1 LGLEGRSNVR
11 ACRQALLEARGRSS
25 GFGGLTEAMTETTGD
40 VRALIEQIAKW
51 IVDAPEAVYVDHLDD
66 DVIELEV
73 AEADV
78 GKIIGRQG
86 RNVRALRTLLSAAG
100 VRARKRYTLE
110 VID

>member
-1 LGLEGRSNVR
+1 M
-11 ACRQALLEARGRSS
+11 
-25 GFGGLTEAMTETTGD
+25 TEAGPD
-40 VRALIEQIAKW
+40 VRALIEKIAKW
-51 IVDAPEAVYVDHLDD
+51 MVDAPDQVFVDHLDG

-73 AEADV
+73 AEDEV

-100 VRARKRYTLE
+100 VRARKHYTLE

>member
-1 LGLEGRSNVR
+1 
-11 ACRQALLEARGRSS
+11 
-25 GFGGLTEAMTETTGD
+25 MPETSAD
-40 VRALIEQIAKW
+40 VRTLVEKIAKW
-51 IVDAPEAVYVDHLDD
+51 IVDAPDEVYVDHLDD

-100 VRARKRYTLE
+100 VRARKRYTLD

>member
-1 LGLEGRSNVR
+1 
-11 ACRQALLEARGRSS
+11 
-25 GFGGLTEAMTETTGD
+25 MTETTAD
-40 VRALIEQIAKW
+40 VGVLIEKIAKW
-51 IVDAPEAVYVDHLDD
+51 IVDAPDEVFVDHLDG

-78 GKIIGRQG
+78 GKVIGRQG
-86 RNVRALRTLLSAAG
+86 RNVRALRTLLSAVG

>member
-1 LGLEGRSNVR
+1 
-11 ACRQALLEARGRSS
+11 
-25 GFGGLTEAMTETTGD
+25 MTEQAAD
-40 VRALIEQIAKW
+40 VRLLIEQIAKW
-51 IVDAPEAVYVDHLDD
+51 MVDAPDEVYVDHLED
-66 DVIELEV
+66 DVLELEV

-100 VRARKRYTLE
+100 ARTRKRYTLD

>member
-1 LGLEGRSNVR
+1 M
-11 ACRQALLEARGRSS
+11 
-25 GFGGLTEAMTETTGD
+25 TEATAD

-51 IVDAPEAVYVDHLDD
+51 MVDAPEEVFVERFDD

-86 RNVRALRTLLSAAG
+86 RNVRALRTLLSAGG
-100 VRARKRYTLE
+100 VRARRRYTLE

>member
-1 LGLEGRSNVR
+1 
-11 ACRQALLEARGRSS
+11 
-25 GFGGLTEAMTETTGD
+25 MTETTAG
-40 VRALIEQIAKW
+40 VAVLIEKIAKW
-51 IVDAPEAVYVDHLDD
+51 MVDSPDEVFVDHLDD

-86 RNVRALRTLLSAAG
+86 RNVRALRTLLSAVG

>member
-1 LGLEGRSNVR
+1 
-11 ACRQALLEARGRSS
+11 
-25 GFGGLTEAMTETTGD
+25 MPETTPD
-40 VRALIEQIAKW
+40 VRTLIEKIAKW
-51 IVDAPEAVYVDHLDD
+51 IVDAPDEVFVDHLDD
-66 DVIELEV
+66 GVIELEV
-73 AEADV
+73 AENEV

>member
-1 LGLEGRSNVR
+1 
-11 ACRQALLEARGRSS
+11 
-25 GFGGLTEAMTETTGD
+25 MTETSTG
-40 VRALIEQIAKW
+40 VGLLVERIAKW
-51 IVDAPEAVYVDHLDD
+51 MVDAPDEVYVDHLED

>member
-1 LGLEGRSNVR
+1 
-11 ACRQALLEARGRSS
+11 
-25 GFGGLTEAMTETTGD
+25 MTETSTG
-40 VRALIEQIAKW
+40 VGLLVEKIAKW
-51 IVDAPEAVYVDHLDD
+51 MVDAPDEVYVDHLED

>member
-1 LGLEGRSNVR
+1 MPENT
-11 ACRQALLEARGRSS
+11 A
-25 GFGGLTEAMTETTGD
+25 D
-40 VRALIEQIAKW
+40 VRLLIEKIAKW
-51 IVDAPEAVYVDHLDD
+51 IVDAPDEVYADYLDG

-100 VRARKRYTLE
+100 VRARKRYTLD

>member
-1 LGLEGRSNVR
+1 
-11 ACRQALLEARGRSS
+11 
-25 GFGGLTEAMTETTGD
+25 MTETNANVG
-40 VRALIEQIAKW
+40 ALIEQIAKW
-51 IVDAPEAVYVDHLDD
+51 MVDAPDEVFVDHIEN

-73 AEADV
+73 AEGDV

-100 VRARKRYTLE
+100 VRARRRYTLE

>member
-1 LGLEGRSNVR
+1 MAENT
-11 ACRQALLEARGRSS
+11 A
-25 GFGGLTEAMTETTGD
+25 D
-40 VRALIEQIAKW
+40 VRSLIEKIAKW
-51 IVDAPEAVYVDHLDD
+51 IVDAPHEVFVDHLDD

-73 AEADV
+73 AEGDV

-86 RNVRALRTLLSAAG
+86 RNVRALRTLVNAAG

>member
-1 LGLEGRSNVR
+1 MPEN
-11 ACRQALLEARGRSS
+11 
-25 GFGGLTEAMTETTGD
+25 TPD
-40 VRALIEQIAKW
+40 VRTLIEKIAKW
-51 IVDAPEAVYVDHLDD
+51 IVDAPDQVFVDHLDD

-73 AEADV
+73 AEDEV

-100 VRARKRYTLE
+100 ARARKRYTLE

>member
-1 LGLEGRSNVR
+1 
-11 ACRQALLEARGRSS
+11 
-25 GFGGLTEAMTETTGD
+25 MTEPSGD
-40 VRALIEQIAKW
+40 VRVLVELIAKSL
-51 IVDAPEAVYVDHLDD
+51 VDSPDEVFVDHLDD

-100 VRARKRYTLE
+100 LRARKRYTLE